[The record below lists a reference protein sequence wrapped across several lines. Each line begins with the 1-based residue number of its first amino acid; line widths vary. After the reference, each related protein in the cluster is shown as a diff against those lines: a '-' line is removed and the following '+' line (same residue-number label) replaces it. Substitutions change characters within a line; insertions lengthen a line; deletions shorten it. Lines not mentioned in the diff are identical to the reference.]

1 MSDGSGRAV
10 ELMLGMKNKEDFQS
24 SGDLRVRLVLSI
36 SDVFVHHK
44 EEVLDVTKV
53 FIWLVNWQTKSMS
66 VASSRQSWSTTQDS
80 VDVLVSFPCF
90 LVDVSTNVCWV
101 GFWVESRHSGH
112 ESGHHTHRMRI
123 VSESPNEGNDT
134 IVIR

>member
-1 MSDGSGRAV
+1 MSDGSSRAV

-53 FIWLVNWQTKSMS
+53 FIWLVNW
-66 VASSRQSWSTTQDS
+66 
-80 VDVLVSFPCF
+80 
-90 LVDVSTNVCWV
+90 
-101 GFWVESRHSGH
+101 
-112 ESGHHTHRMRI
+112 
-123 VSESPNEGNDT
+123 
-134 IVIR
+134 